1 MAVLSINM
9 IVTIVL
15 VVLRLFV
22 LSNDHLWCVDLCTLL
37 KVHFS
42 AINIYCTVL
51 LSIQMMGK

>member
-1 MAVLSINM
+1 MEVLSINM

-22 LSNDHLWCVDLCTLL
+22 LSNDHLWCVDLCTLV

-42 AINIYCTVL
+42 SINIYSTVL